1 MLIDLDIAAQ
11 AARRWEARIAQ
22 REQTRTKLDEG
33 GSAAAETPKRLKL
46 RLERLGAAATQAMAA
61 PAASP
66 ATESMLLASSSLV
79 QTVGLERVIG
89 KPDFLGINFLE
100 LALAVARFVGRVH
113 IRSSPARTAGF
124 GTGFMVSPRLLLT
137 NHHVLRSKADAV
149 HSEIEFDYQNDRNGR
164 LLPVVA
170 YALEPDKFF
179 VTSPALDY
187 TLVAVRERSVDD
199 RVDLKL
205 YGWSRLIE
213 GQGKAMLGEA
223 LNIIQH
229 PKGEAKQ
236 LVLRKNEL
244 IDLPDENFAHYVADT
259 EPGSSGSPV
268 YNDQWEVVALHHSG
282 VPRMK
287 NGKYLARDGSVWNG
301 SDPDDIDWVA
311 NEGIRVSSLVRDIK
325 NQTLD
330 AAQRRLRDEL
340 LDTAP
345 PHPLE
350 AARLAA
356 DASAAQP
363 PAAGAT
369 PAPAPAPAPAPGAA
383 SFPAVAPGSVTWT
396 IPLRVTVS
404 MGAAALSVEP
414 QPIQQKADEKKPS
427 GPPVGPTPV
436 PTPAEPPTAIREALQ
451 ELESA
456 TTRPYYEE
464 AKDAEA
470 RARYYAGISPTV
482 PPRLLYQQLNRL
494 VTQTHKNRLAYQ
506 PGTHVYPWVDLHE
519 ATPKPVLKSI
529 YSGREFDPR
538 EFIEADF
545 QIEQQ
550 RQRVLETLMREAAVA
565 SAALEERLDFL
576 EASMPFNCEHVVPQ
590 SWFGK
595 REPMRGD
602 LHHLFACES
611 ACNSFRSNIPYFD
624 FPDFEEAI
632 RQACGKREEG
642 KFEPSAGKGAVARA
656 TLYFLLRYPKEI
668 ARSSKEYTEDRVE
681 TLKAWHRKHPVD
693 RYEKHRNAAIFEKQ
707 GNRNPLIDFPAWVE
721 RIDFLQGLDRGAAR
735 DAQPDT
741 APPSSGAE
749 IPAGGETAPAF
760 EGFALELA
768 EGHGDSDAKRIV
780 ADVLGKHWNVRRFGD
795 RANDYE
801 VWDKPAA
808 LSVEQAW
815 ETAYALRALAGVAY
829 VEPLFMVSL
838 TDTRQLPPMPGAAA
852 VEEAAIRGLCA
863 EAEPLAES
871 GDPEWS
877 LKQARV
883 FEAWALLPASSPPGD
898 GIVIGHPDT
907 GYRRHPEIVQNLLIG
922 LGRDFVDGDSD
933 AQDPLVQGPLL
944 NPGHGT
950 GTASVMVSPRGAPQ
964 AGAGSAG
971 AVSGV
976 APGARIIPIRTGVS
990 VITLISSFNLA
1001 NAIEYAAD
1009 RGAHIVSISMGGI
1022 FNWRLRQ
1029 AVLYAQRRG
1038 VIVLAAAGNCVRF
1051 VVWPAAYDEVIA
1063 VAACNA
1069 RLEIWRGSARGGKV
1083 DVTAPGESVW
1093 RAQVKADGSP
1103 IVSRSSGTSFAVAT
1117 TAGAAA
1123 LWLAKHG
1130 RQALVDK
1137 YGVEKIPFLFNRML
1151 RETAEPVPAWDAGQF
1166 GAGLLNAQKLVAA
1179 PLPEIIASPAFEM
1192 EAHVE
1197 VDKGGLGTFAH
1208 LFEATML
1215 ADLMAAEAAGLS
1227 ADTRLKRRLSELMQV
1242 SQADLPQRLRQV
1254 GQELAFHLATDR
1266 ELFDLFEETL
1276 SPDSPAMEADTAAP
1290 GATDEVRARLSS
1302 RASPALQR
1310 SLGG

>member
-1 MLIDLDIAAQ
+1 MLIDMDIAAQ
-11 AARRWEARIAQ
+11 AARRWEARTAQ
-22 REQTRTKLDEG
+22 REQTQTKLDEG
-33 GSAAAETPKRLKL
+33 GSAAAETPQRVRL
-46 RLERLGAAATQAMAA
+46 RMERLGAAATQAVAA
-61 PAASP
+61 PAAIP
-66 ATESMLLASSSLV
+66 ATESMLRTSPSLV

-89 KPDFLGINFLE
+89 APDFLGINFLE

-113 IRSSPARTAGF
+113 IRSSPGRTAGF

-137 NHHVLRSKADAV
+137 NNHVLRSKADAL

-164 LLPVVA
+164 LLPVIT
-170 YALEPDKFF
+170 YGFEPGKFF
-179 VTSPALDY
+179 VTNPALDY

-213 GQGKAMLGEA
+213 SQGKVMLGEA

-287 NGKYLARDGSVWNG
+287 NGKYIARDGSVWNG

-311 NEGIRVSSLVRDIK
+311 NEGIRVSSMVRDIK

-330 AAQRRLRDEL
+330 AAQRKLRDEL
-340 LDTAP
+340 LDAAP
-345 PHPLE
+345 LHPLE

-356 DASAAQP
+356 DASAAHP
-363 PAAGAT
+363 PAVVVT
-369 PAPAPAPAPAPGAA
+369 PAPAV
-383 SFPAVAPGSVTWT
+383 SVESGSATWI

-404 MGAAALSVEP
+404 VGAAALSVDA
-414 QPIQQKADEKKPS
+414 QPIEQKAAEKKPS
-427 GPPVGPTPV
+427 EQPVA
-436 PTPAEPPTAIREALQ
+436 PTPATTPAQPPAALREALQ

-456 TTRPYYEE
+456 TTRPYYDE

-470 RARYYAGISPTV
+470 RARYYAGISNTV

-494 VTQTHKNRLAYQ
+494 MTQTHKNRLSYQ
-506 PGTHVYPWVDLHE
+506 PSTHLYPWVDLHE
-519 ATPKPVLKSI
+519 ASPKPVLKSI
-529 YSGREFDPR
+529 YSGHEFDPR

-550 RQRVLETLMREAAVA
+550 RQGVLETLMREAALG
-565 SAALEERLDFL
+565 STTLHERLDIL

-611 ACNSFRSNIPYFD
+611 DCNSFRSNIPYFD

-632 RQACGKREEG
+632 RQACGRRAEG

-668 ARSSKEYTEDRVE
+668 ARSSKEYTEDRVK
-681 TLKAWHRKHPVD
+681 TLMAWHRKHPVD
-693 RYEKHRNAAIFEKQ
+693 RYEKHRNAAIFQKQ

-721 RIDFLQGLDRGAAR
+721 RIDFLQGLDRGEAR
-735 DAQPDT
+735 DAKPNT
-741 APPSSGAE
+741 GPPSSGAE
-749 IPAGGETAPAF
+749 ISAGGENAPVF

-768 EGHGDSDAKRIV
+768 DDLSASDAKRIV
-780 ADVLGKHWNVRRFGD
+780 ADVLGPHWNVRRFGD
-795 RANDYE
+795 QANDYE
-801 VWDKPAA
+801 VWDKPAG
-808 LSVEQAW
+808 LSVGKAW
-815 ETAYALRALAGVAY
+815 AAAYALRALAGVAY
-829 VEPLFMVSL
+829 AEPLFMVSL
-838 TDTRQLPPMPGAAA
+838 TDTRQLAPTPGAVA

-883 FEAWALLPASSPPGD
+883 FEAWTQLPAGSPPGD

-907 GYRRHPEIVQNLLIG
+907 GYRRHPEIEQNLLIE

-933 AQDPLVQGPLL
+933 AQDPLVQGPLR

-964 AGAGSAG
+964 AGAGSAD

-976 APGARIIPIRTGVS
+976 APGAKIIPIRTGVS

-1009 RGAHIVSISMGGI
+1009 HGAHIVSISMGGI

-1069 RLEIWRGSARGGKV
+1069 RREIWRGSARGSKV
-1083 DVTAPGESVW
+1083 DITAPGESVW
-1093 RAQVKADGSP
+1093 RAQVKEDGSP
-1103 IVSRSSGTSFAVAT
+1103 IVSRSSGTSFAVAI

-1123 LWLAKHG
+1123 LWLARHG

-1137 YGVEKIPFLFNRML
+1137 YGIEKIPFLFNRML
-1151 RETAEPVPAWDAGQF
+1151 RETAEPVAAWDVGQF
-1166 GAGLLNAQKLVAA
+1166 GAGLLNAQKLLAA
-1179 PLPEIIASPAFEM
+1179 PLPEAISSPAFEM

-1197 VDKGGLGTFAH
+1197 VDKGGFGTFGH
-1208 LFEATML
+1208 MFEATL
-1215 ADLMAAEAAGLS
+1215 LRVPLAAEAAGLS
-1227 ADTRLKRRLSELMQV
+1227 ADTRLRKRLSDLLQV
-1242 SQADLPQRLRQV
+1242 SQAELPQQLGQV

-1276 SPDSPAMEADTAAP
+1276 SPNLPAMEAHIATQGAA
-1290 GATDEVRARLSS
+1290 DEVRARLSR
-1302 RASPALQR
+1302 RASPTLQR

>member
-11 AARRWEARIAQ
+11 AARRWEARTAQ
-22 REQTRTKLDEG
+22 REQTRTKLDQG

-46 RLERLGAAATQAMAA
+46 RMERLGAAATQAMAA
-61 PAASP
+61 PAANP
-66 ATESMLLASSSLV
+66 ATKSMPHASSSLV

-113 IRSSPARTAGF
+113 IRSSPARTVGF

-137 NHHVLRSKADAV
+137 NHHVLHSNTDAL
-149 HSEIEFDYQNDRNGR
+149 HSEIEFDYQYDRNGR
-164 LLPVVA
+164 LLPVIA
-170 YALEPDKFF
+170 YGLEPDKFF
-179 VTSPALDY
+179 VTSPTLDY

-213 GQGKAMLGEA
+213 SQGKAVLGEA

-229 PKGEAKQ
+229 PNGEAKQ

-282 VPRMK
+282 VPRMR
-287 NGKYLARDGSVWNG
+287 NGKYIARDGSVWNG

-311 NEGIRVSSLVRDIK
+311 NEGIRVSSLVRDLK

-345 PHPLE
+345 PHPFE

-356 DASAAQP
+356 DASAAQL

-369 PAPAPAPAPAPGAA
+369 PASEPTLGAA
-383 SFPAVAPGSVTWT
+383 SFSSVAPGSVTWT

-427 GPPVGPTPV
+427 EQQVAPKPT
-436 PTPAEPPTAIREALQ
+436 PTPAEPPAAIREALQ

-456 TTRPYYEE
+456 ATRPYYDE

-470 RARYYAGISPTV
+470 RALYYAGISPTV

-506 PGTHVYPWVDLHE
+506 PVTHVYPWVDLHE
-519 ATPKPVLKSI
+519 ARPEPVLKSI
-529 YSGREFDPR
+529 YSGREFNAR

-550 RQRVLETLMREAAVA
+550 RQRVLETLIREAAVA

-602 LHHLFACES
+602 LHHLFACEL

-721 RIDFLQGLDRGAAR
+721 RIDFLQGLDRGDAR
-735 DAQPDT
+735 DAQPDIG
-741 APPSSGAE
+741 PPFSGPE
-749 IPAGGETAPAF
+749 IWAGDETAPVF

-768 EGHGDSDAKRIV
+768 EGHGESDAKRIV
-780 ADVLGKHWNVRRFGD
+780 ADVLGRNWNVRRFGD
-795 RANDYE
+795 RSNDYE

-808 LSVEQAW
+808 LSAAEAW
-815 ETAYALRALAGVAY
+815 ETSYALRAVAGVTYA
-829 VEPLFMVSL
+829 EPLFMVSL
-838 TDTRQLPPMPGAAA
+838 TDTRQLPPIPGAVAI

-871 GDPEWS
+871 SDPEWS

-883 FEAWALLPASSPPGD
+883 FEAWTHLPAGSQPGD

-907 GYRRHPEIVQNLLIG
+907 GYRKHPEIVQNLLIE
-922 LGRDFVDGDSD
+922 LGRDFVDGDAD

-964 AGAGSAG
+964 AAAGNAA

-976 APGARIIPIRTGVS
+976 APGAKIIPIRTGVS
-990 VITLISSFNLA
+990 VITLISSLNLA

-1009 RGAHIVSISMGGI
+1009 SGAHIVSVSMGG
-1022 FNWRLRQ
+1022 FSNWRLRQ

-1038 VIVLAAAGNCVRF
+1038 IIVLAAAGNCVRF
-1051 VVWPAAYDEVIA
+1051 VVWPAAYDEVVA

-1069 RLEIWRGSARGGKV
+1069 RLEIWRGSSRGRKV

-1117 TAGAAA
+1117 TAGVAA
-1123 LWLAKHG
+1123 LWLARHG

-1151 RETAEPVPAWDAGQF
+1151 RETAEPIPAWDADQF
-1166 GAGLLNAQKLVAA
+1166 GAGLVNAQKLVAA
-1179 PLPEIIASPAFEM
+1179 PLPEAIPSPAFEM
-1192 EAHVE
+1192 KAHVE
-1197 VDKGGLGTFAH
+1197 VDEGGLGTFGH
-1208 LFEATML
+1208 LFEATLL
-1215 ADLMAAEAAGLS
+1215 ASPMAAEAAGRP
-1227 ADTRLKRRLSELMQV
+1227 ADTRLNQRLSELLQV
-1242 SQADLPQRLRQV
+1242 SQTDLPQRLRQV

-1266 ELFDLFEETL
+1266 ELFDLFEATL
-1276 SPDSPAMEADTAAP
+1276 RSDSPAMDAHMATS
-1290 GATDEVRARLSS
+1290 GATDEVRARLSQ
-1302 RASPALQR
+1302 RASRTFQGALG
-1310 SLGG
+1310 S

>member
-1 MLIDLDIAAQ
+1 MLIDLDTAAQ
-11 AARRWEARIAQ
+11 AARRWEARTAQ
-22 REQTRTKLDEG
+22 REQTRTKLNEG
-33 GSAAAETPKRLKL
+33 GSVAAETPKRLKL
-46 RLERLGAAATQAMAA
+46 RMERLGAAATQAMAA

-66 ATESMLLASSSLV
+66 ATESMLHASSSLV

-89 KPDFLGINFLE
+89 KPDFMGINFLE

-137 NHHVLRSKADAV
+137 NHHVLRSKADAL
-149 HSEIEFDYQNDRNGR
+149 HSEIEFDYQYDRSGR

-170 YALEPDKFF
+170 YGLEPDKFF
-179 VTSPALDY
+179 LTSPSLDY
-187 TLVAVRERSVDD
+187 TLVAVRERSVDN

-205 YGWSRLIE
+205 YGWTRLIE
-213 GQGKAMLGEA
+213 GQGKAVLGEA

-287 NGKYLARDGSVWNG
+287 NGKYIARDGSVWNG

-330 AAQRRLRDEL
+330 TAQRRLRDEL

-356 DASAAQP
+356 DANAAQP

-369 PAPAPAPAPAPGAA
+369 MPAPEPAPGAA
-383 SFPAVAPGSVTWT
+383 SFSSVAPGTVTWT

-404 MGAAALSVEP
+404 VGAATLSVEP
-414 QPIQQKADEKKPS
+414 QPIQQKADEKKP
-427 GPPVGPTPV
+427 PEQQVAPKPA
-436 PTPAEPPTAIREALQ
+436 PTPAEQPAAIREALQ

-456 TTRPYYEE
+456 TTRPYYDE

-470 RARYYAGISPTV
+470 RVQYYTGITPTV

-506 PGTHVYPWVDLHE
+506 PSTHLYPWVDLHE

-538 EFIEADF
+538 EFIQADF

-550 RQRVLETLMREAAVA
+550 RQRVLETLMREAALA

-693 RYEKHRNAAIFEKQ
+693 RYEKHRNAAIFQKQ
-707 GNRNPLIDFPAWVE
+707 GNRNPLIDFPAWVD
-721 RIDFLQGLDRGAAR
+721 RTDFLQGLDRGDAR
-735 DAQPDT
+735 DAQPDIG
-741 APPSSGAE
+741 PPSSG
-749 IPAGGETAPAF
+749 
-760 EGFALELA
+760 
-768 EGHGDSDAKRIV
+768 
-780 ADVLGKHWNVRRFGD
+780 
-795 RANDYE
+795 
-801 VWDKPAA
+801 
-808 LSVEQAW
+808 
-815 ETAYALRALAGVAY
+815 
-829 VEPLFMVSL
+829 
-838 TDTRQLPPMPGAAA
+838 
-852 VEEAAIRGLCA
+852 
-863 EAEPLAES
+863 
-871 GDPEWS
+871 
-877 LKQARV
+877 
-883 FEAWALLPASSPPGD
+883 
-898 GIVIGHPDT
+898 
-907 GYRRHPEIVQNLLIG
+907 PEI
-922 LGRDFVDGDSD
+922 
-933 AQDPLVQGPLL
+933 
-944 NPGHGT
+944 
-950 GTASVMVSPRGAPQ
+950 
-964 AGAGSAG
+964 
-971 AVSGV
+971 
-976 APGARIIPIRTGVS
+976 
-990 VITLISSFNLA
+990 
-1001 NAIEYAAD
+1001 
-1009 RGAHIVSISMGGI
+1009 
-1022 FNWRLRQ
+1022 
-1029 AVLYAQRRG
+1029 
-1038 VIVLAAAGNCVRF
+1038 
-1051 VVWPAAYDEVIA
+1051 
-1063 VAACNA
+1063 
-1069 RLEIWRGSARGGKV
+1069 
-1083 DVTAPGESVW
+1083 
-1093 RAQVKADGSP
+1093 
-1103 IVSRSSGTSFAVAT
+1103 
-1117 TAGAAA
+1117 
-1123 LWLAKHG
+1123 
-1130 RQALVDK
+1130 
-1137 YGVEKIPFLFNRML
+1137 
-1151 RETAEPVPAWDAGQF
+1151 
-1166 GAGLLNAQKLVAA
+1166 
-1179 PLPEIIASPAFEM
+1179 
-1192 EAHVE
+1192 
-1197 VDKGGLGTFAH
+1197 
-1208 LFEATML
+1208 
-1215 ADLMAAEAAGLS
+1215 
-1227 ADTRLKRRLSELMQV
+1227 
-1242 SQADLPQRLRQV
+1242 
-1254 GQELAFHLATDR
+1254 
-1266 ELFDLFEETL
+1266 
-1276 SPDSPAMEADTAAP
+1276 
-1290 GATDEVRARLSS
+1290 
-1302 RASPALQR
+1302 
-1310 SLGG
+1310 